1 MIMYRK
7 LHLQLTL
14 FCCTVISAI
23 LITMTIFSLKLIQD
37 NQKLRQFDDFQK
49 RTAEIYETL
58 SDQDNI
64 SHAWLKKKSD
74 ENAFRISILDNETP
88 VIFDSQNGEST
99 DSTIF
104 ELARETAWEACT
116 LSSASVKSSGHMKHM
131 EFRLDSAEAE
141 SSLASVG
148 YITKRYGILTV
159 TILSFIPAQF
169 SGLRNFF
176 LPMISA
182 ALAAI
187 MILSVCSFFLIRSL
201 IRPLVKNHEQQVSF
215 FSAASHE
222 LRSPVT
228 VIMTSLP
235 LLKNPSAAKREASY
249 ALIEKECFRMKR
261 LISDM
266 FTLASLDNG
275 AISIH
280 KESALIDNLLIDCY
294 EKFGVLAAQKK
305 IRIDFLLPDTLI
317 PEISCDPERISQVF
331 TILLDNAVAY
341 TPQGGTIRISVLLR
355 ANAVMV
361 SVADSGPGIPDESKE
376 NIFRRFYRCD
386 HSRTDKN
393 HFGLGLSIAKEII
406 DLHDGTITAAD
417 SSLGGAEFTVSLPL
431 NTS

>member
-1 MIMYRK
+1 MYRK

-14 FCCTVISAI
+14 FCCAVISAI
-23 LITMTIFSLKLIQD
+23 LITMTVFSLKLIRD
-37 NQKLRQFDDFQK
+37 NQNLRQFDDFQK
-49 RTAEIYETL
+49 NTADIYEAL
-58 SDQDNI
+58 SSQDNL
-64 SHAWLKKKSD
+64 SHAWLRKLSD
-74 ENAFRISILDNETP
+74 KNGFRISILDNETP
-88 VIFDSQNGEST
+88 ILFDSMNSKST
-99 DSTIF
+99 DHTVF
-104 ELARETAWEACT
+104 ELARKTAWNVYT
-116 LSSASVKSSGHMKHM
+116 LSSASVKNSGHMKHI
-131 EFRLDSAEAE
+131 EFQLDSAKAKK
-141 SSLASVG
+141 SFASVG
-148 YITKRYGILTV
+148 YIPKRYGILTV

-169 SGLRNFF
+169 SGFRNLF
-176 LPMISA
+176 LPIISA
-182 ALAAI
+182 AFAAV

-201 IRPLVKNHEQQVSF
+201 IRPLIKNHEQQISF

-249 ALIEKECFRMKR
+249 SLIEKECFRMKR

-280 KESALIDNLLIDCY
+280 KESTLIDNLLIDCY
-294 EKFGVLAAQKK
+294 EKFEALASQKQ

-341 TPQGGTIRISVLLR
+341 TPQGGTIRISVVLR
-355 ANAVMV
+355 ANAVMI
-361 SVADSGPGIPDESKE
+361 SVADSGPGIPDENKE

-386 HSRTDKN
+386 NSRTDKN

-406 DLHDGTITAAD
+406 DLHSGTIAVAD
-417 SSLGGAEFTVSLPL
+417 SGLGGAEFTVLLPL
-431 NTS
+431 IS

>member
-1 MIMYRK
+1 M
-7 LHLQLTL
+7 QLTL

-23 LITMTIFSLKLIQD
+23 LVTMTVFSLKLIRD
-37 NQKLRQFDDFQK
+37 NQNLRQFDDFQK
-49 RTAEIYETL
+49 CTAGIYEAL
-58 SDQDNI
+58 SEQDNI
-64 SHAWLKKKSD
+64 SHAWLKKLTD

-88 VIFDSQNGEST
+88 IIFDSQNSKSA
-99 DSTIF
+99 DSAVF
-104 ELARETAWEACT
+104 ELARETAWEAYT
-116 LSSASVKSSGHMKHM
+116 LSAASVKNSGYMKHM
-131 EFRLDSAEAE
+131 EFPLGGAETE
-141 SSLASVG
+141 KSLASVG
-148 YITKRYGILTV
+148 YIPKKYGILTV
-159 TILSFIPAQF
+159 TILSLLPAPF
-169 SGLRNFF
+169 SGLWNLF
-176 LPMISA
+176 LPIIFA

-187 MILSVCSFFLIRSL
+187 VILSVCSFFLIRSL

-249 ALIEKECFRMKR
+249 ALIEKECLRMKR
-261 LISDM
+261 LIGDM

-280 KESALIDNLLIDCY
+280 KESVFIDNLLIDCY
-294 EKFGVLAAQKK
+294 EKFGILAGQKQ

-317 PEISCDPERISQVF
+317 PEISCDPERIAQVF

-355 ANAVMV
+355 TNAVV
-361 SVADSGPGIPDESKE
+361 ISVADSGPGIPDESKE

-393 HFGLGLSIAKEII
+393 HFGLGLSIAKEIME
-406 DLHDGTITAAD
+406 LHGGTITASD
-417 SSLGGAEFTVSLPL
+417 SGLGGAEFKVLLPL
-431 NTS
+431 DGR

>member
-1 MIMYRK
+1 MYRK

-23 LITMTIFSLKLIQD
+23 LITMTIFSLRLIRD
-37 NQKLRQFDDFQK
+37 NQSLRQFDDFQK
-49 RTAEIYETL
+49 RTAGIYEVL

-64 SHAWLKKKSD
+64 SHAWLKKLSS

-88 VIFDSQNGEST
+88 IIFDSQNGSSADNT
-99 DSTIF
+99 MF
-104 ELARETAWEACT
+104 ELARETAWETYT
-116 LSSASVKSSGHMKHM
+116 LSSASVKNSGHMKHL
-131 EFRLDSAEAE
+131 EFPLDGAGAEK
-141 SSLASVG
+141 SWASVG
-148 YITKRYGILTV
+148 YIPKRYGVLTV

-169 SGLRNFF
+169 SGLQNLF
-176 LPMISA
+176 LPIIFA

-235 LLKNPSAAKREASY
+235 LLKHPSAEKREASY
-249 ALIEKECFRMKR
+249 SLIEKECFRMKK
-261 LISDM
+261 LINDM

-280 KESALIDNLLIDCY
+280 KESTFINNLLIDCY
-294 EKFGVLAAQKK
+294 EKFEVLAGQKQ
-305 IRIDFLLPDTLI
+305 IRIDFLLPDALI
-317 PEISCDPERISQVF
+317 PEINCDPERMSQVF
-331 TILLDNAVAY
+331 TILLDNAITY

-355 ANAVMV
+355 TNAVMI
-361 SVADSGPGIPDESKE
+361 SVADSGAGIPQESRE

-386 HSRTDKN
+386 ASRTDKN
-393 HFGLGLSIAKEII
+393 HFGLGLSIAKEIL
-406 DLHDGTITAAD
+406 DLHGGTITAAD
-417 SSLGGAEFTVSLPL
+417 STLGGAEFIVSLPI
-431 NTS
+431 SSA